1 MFGRFQNKIL
11 ISNLMNIYFDAA
23 VWNIIYEILAKCDRI
38 DKTANINDIGET
50 CHNL

>member
-11 ISNLMNIYFDAA
+11 ISKLMNIYFGAA
-23 VWNIIYEILAKCDRI
+23 VWNIIYEILADFDRI
-38 DKTANINDIGET
+38 EKTANINDIGET